1 MQFSSIKVEFFKAR
15 LAWKLSNNSLGVGG
29 TITLL
34 DELELEELELVLV
47 ELEVEELAIDEV
59 LEDSL
64 LEVDEISLVLV
75 ITLDSLEL
83 YSLLLL
89 KAGFEQAVSDISAM
103 IGSIFFI
110 LSIFVD
116 DVN

>member
-1 MQFSSIKVEFFKAR
+1 M
-15 LAWKLSNNSLGVGG
+15 
-29 TITLL
+29 
-34 DELELEELELVLV
+34 LV

-75 ITLDSLEL
+75 ITLDSL
-83 YSLLLL
+83 LLL